1 MAEFPFYKDWMEI
14 FLFVD
19 MAMGLVFALLIP
31 SAALSYL
38 LVFISGFFAGR
49 LIYERKSKI
58 VFPYIV
64 ITTTF
69 LIGYL
74 IGTRYGNRI
83 VVVLLFVIG
92 AILSYKLFDRGILK
106 DFRF

>member
-14 FLFVD
+14 FLFID
-19 MAMGLVFALLIP
+19 MIVGLVFALLIP
-31 SAALSYL
+31 SAALSYI

-58 VFPYIV
+58 IFPYIV
-64 ITTTF
+64 IITTF

-74 IGTRYGNRI
+74 IGMKYGSRV
-83 VVVLLFVIG
+83 VVVLLFLIG